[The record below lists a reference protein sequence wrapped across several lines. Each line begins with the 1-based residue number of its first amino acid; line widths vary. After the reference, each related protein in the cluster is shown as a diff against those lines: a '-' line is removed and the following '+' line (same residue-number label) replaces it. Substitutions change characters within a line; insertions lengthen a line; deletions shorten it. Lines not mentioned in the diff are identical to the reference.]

1 MRCALR
7 SGYSKQKPG
16 STEVVGISAF
26 CKDPDGRIFHTYSCF
41 QRGADMMNGAYN
53 YMDLA
58 PKGRDE
64 ADQRPTM
71 AWLRR
76 HDEYVD

>member
-1 MRCALR
+1 
-7 SGYSKQKPG
+7 
-16 STEVVGISAF
+16 VVGISAF
-26 CKDPDGRIFHTYSCF
+26 YRDPDGRIFHTYSCF
-41 QRGADMMNGAYN
+41 QRGVDMMNGAYH

-71 AWLRR
+71 SWLRR
-76 HDEYVD
+76 HDEYDD